1 MSNVNIKRAIG
12 NIRSST
18 TVYTP
23 IVETIVNGI
32 QAIEEKKE
40 VNGTVL
46 ITVIRSSQQELD
58 DKLPK
63 IVGIKVRDNGI
74 GFTQANRN
82 SFDTLY
88 SDYKLTQGG
97 KGFGRFTCLKYFE
110 RMTVE
115 STYFDNGFKIR
126 KFRMGLDNE
135 IIVDEVI
142 AEANSIE
149 TGTEVSLENANNT
162 SLNQKLSTVARSLV
176 EMLLPYFITK
186 DYVCPK
192 ITLSE
197 IDDSNSIILND
208 YLGSTDA
215 VIREIPLTN
224 NSFSLGENTA
234 KREFEV
240 RVFKIFSP
248 RNKVS
253 KISLVAHKREVTET
267 PIHNFIPEFLDEF
280 YEKSSDGGNILERNF
295 IIKTYVT
302 SPYLDENVSLE
313 RGAFEFP
320 KESDF
325 LCGISQTD
333 IEKKSAELTK
343 QAVSEEIK
351 SRQDKKRERIENYVE
366 QQAPWHKTTLKS
378 IDSTSFPVNS
388 SDADIESLLQ
398 REKFKAEMQI
408 RSEIIA
414 IMKDDDSEELLASIS
429 NVVSKISEQSKN
441 DLVHYVAMR
450 RKVLEIF
457 RKSLEM
463 GLDEKYASET
473 AVHDILFPTKSDSL
487 STSYEDHNLW
497 IIDERLNFTSYISSD
512 LPLKGG
518 KSERPDLIV
527 YNRRIAF
534 RGDNEASNP
543 VTVFE
548 FKKPGRDDFVN
559 PSSKEDPVQQ
569 IIRYVNSIRAGE
581 YLTPKGT
588 KIHVADNTPFYGY
601 AICSLTPKVERW
613 LRDEKDFKPMPDKL
627 GWFKWIDNINLYI
640 EIISWDKLL
649 RDADMRN
656 KVFFQTLGI

>member
-23 IVETIVNGI
+23 IVETVVNGI
-32 QAIEEKKE
+32 QAIEEKNE
-40 VNGTVL
+40 LTGS
-46 ITVIRSSQQELD
+46 ITIAVIRSTQQELE

-74 GFTQANRN
+74 GFTQTNRN
-82 SFDTLY
+82 SFDTLF
-88 SDYKLTQGG
+88 SDYKIKQGG

-110 RMTVE
+110 RMSVV
-115 STYFDNGFKIR
+115 SIFFDNTFKVR

-142 AEANSIE
+142 NETDSTE
-149 TGTEVSLENANNT
+149 TGSEVYLENANNT

-192 ITLSE
+192 ITLQENDGS
-197 IDDSNSIILND
+197 DSIVLND
-208 YLGSTDA
+208 YLGSADA
-215 VIREIPLTN
+215 VIREIPLVH
-224 NSFSLGENTA
+224 NSFSLTENTTTYD
-234 KREFEV
+234 FEV

-280 YEKSSDGGNILERNF
+280 YEKSSNGENILERNF
-295 IIKTYVT
+295 IIKTYVI
-302 SPYLDENVSLE
+302 SPYLDQNVSLE

-320 KESDF
+320 KDSDIF
-325 LCGISQTD
+325 CGISQTD

-343 QAVSEEIK
+343 QAVSDEIK
-351 SRQDKKRERIENYVE
+351 SRQDKKNERIENYVE
-366 QQAPWHKTTLKS
+366 EYAPWHKTILKN
-378 IDSTSFPVNS
+378 IDSTSFPINA

-398 REKFKAEMQI
+398 REKFKIEMQI

-414 IMKDDDSEELLASIS
+414 LLKDDDSEELLASVS
-429 NVVSKISEQSKN
+429 NIVSKISEQSKN
-441 DLVHYVAMR
+441 DLVHYIAMR

-457 RKSLEM
+457 RKSLEI
-463 GLDEKYASET
+463 GLDEKYATET
-473 AVHDILFPTKSDSL
+473 AVHDILFPTKTDSL

-534 RGDNEASNP
+534 RSENEASNP

-548 FKKPGRDDFVN
+548 FKKPSRDDFVN

-588 KIHVADNTPFYGY
+588 KIHVAENTPFYGY
-601 AICSLTPKVERW
+601 VICSLTPKVEKW
-613 LRDEKDFKPMPDKL
+613 LRDEKDFKPMPDRL

-656 KVFFQTLGI
+656 KIFFQTLGI